1 MPRTRAP
8 ELILA
13 GIAAILLIG
22 TVIGLIVGRDDDE
35 GGSSASAGGN
45 AVDIADFAF
54 VPAEL
59 TVSVDDT
66 VTWTNQ
72 DSTGHTVT
80 RTDGTESSDELDEG
94 ATYELTFD
102 EAGEFTYACSI
113 HPSMEGTVVVEGS

>member
-22 TVIGLIVGRDDDE
+22 SLIGLIVGRDDDE
-35 GGSSASAGGN
+35 GASSSTAGGN

-54 VPAEL
+54 EPAEL
-59 TVSVDDT
+59 TVSVGDT

-72 DSTGHTVT
+72 DSTDHTVT
-80 RTDGTESSDELDEG
+80 GTEGSESSDELDQG
-94 ATYELTFD
+94 DTFELTFD